1 MSTGDESGDTSRLT
15 QTARF
20 KPTGLL
26 PGIVCRLAVTPLHSI
41 VFCGM
46 IDGIRRAAE
55 TTARLAARS

>member
-1 MSTGDESGDTSRLT
+1 MSAGDESGETSRLT

-20 KPTGLL
+20 KPVGC
-26 PGIVCRLAVTPLHSI
+26 PGIVYRLAVTPLHNV
-41 VFCGM
+41 VFGGM